1 MKIEYKGKV
10 TEEREKQQ
18 IWEILCECDQEFYPP
33 LSARNS
39 SAQKNLKNDT
49 AGEEDNVNGQPPTV
63 YYDEM
68 IRQEFILAYADDGKV
83 AGFMTFKKNYCCD
96 ALQEFGTSLYI
107 TTICVKKSLRRHH
120 VMSRL
125 YDCMES
131 TATAACGCP
140 RISTRTWS
148 GTKGHMEGLRPRGYR
163 ILEVLKDDRGPGVD
177 TIYYGFVS

>member
-1 MKIEYKGKV
+1 M
-10 TEEREKQQ
+10 
-18 IWEILCECDQEFYPP
+18 
-33 LSARNS
+33 
-39 SAQKNLKNDT
+39 KNDT

-148 GTKGHMEGLRPRGYR
+148 GNKAHMEGLRHRGYR
-163 ILEVLKDDRGPGVD
+163 ILGVLKDDRGPGVD

>member
-120 VMSRL
+120 VSSRP
-125 YDCMES
+125 YDYMVS

-148 GTKGHMEGLRPRGYR
+148 GNKAHMEGLRHRGYR

>member
-68 IRQEFILAYADDGKV
+68 IRQEFILAYADD
-83 AGFMTFKKNYCCD
+83 
-96 ALQEFGTSLYI
+96 
-107 TTICVKKSLRRHH
+107 
-120 VMSRL
+120 
-125 YDCMES
+125 
-131 TATAACGCP
+131 
-140 RISTRTWS
+140 
-148 GTKGHMEGLRPRGYR
+148 
-163 ILEVLKDDRGPGVD
+163 
-177 TIYYGFVS
+177 